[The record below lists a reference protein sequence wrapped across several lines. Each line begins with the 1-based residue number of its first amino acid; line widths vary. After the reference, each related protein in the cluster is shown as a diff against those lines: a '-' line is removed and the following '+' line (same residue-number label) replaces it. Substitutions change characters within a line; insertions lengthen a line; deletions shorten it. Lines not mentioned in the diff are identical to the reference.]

1 VPREVNR
8 QADRYTYTDLDE
20 MATIV
25 EPDTDI
31 ENSYEGGRCVKQV
44 NRFAD
49 GSPPYIFD
57 FEYALD
63 GSRISQTLSRRS
75 DGTWVGHSFDKRGF
89 TTSETWGA
97 GDDEPASFIFER
109 DPTTNAVVSLSLTCP
124 ESQGPPAAPFE
135 PGCTGP

>member
-44 NRFAD
+44 KSLRGRIA
-49 GSPPYIFD
+49 
-57 FEYALD
+57 ALH
-63 GSRISQTLSRRS
+63 L
-75 DGTWVGHSFDKRGF
+75 
-89 TTSETWGA
+89 
-97 GDDEPASFIFER
+97 
-109 DPTTNAVVSLSLTCP
+109 
-124 ESQGPPAAPFE
+124 
-135 PGCTGP
+135 